1 MISLKSVNCFFVAYK
16 NIVLFNHPEQ
26 PKTATL
32 NLMQDCFLSDQWK
45 TRRECSRN
53 QFENNHY
60 YTLKDFKDLSLII
73 HYLYA
78 QSSQNHPPLKK
89 SIMTKRKCKTC
100 CQNKHLNTSIVH
112 MLMIQ
117 TCNSCLYHISGDVRV
132 RPL

>member
-1 MISLKSVNCFFVAYK
+1 MKSVNCFFVAYK
-16 NIVLFNHPEQ
+16 NIALFNHPEQ

-32 NLMQDCFLSDQWK
+32 HLRRAYVSCLTNKRRGGSVQETSLK
-45 TRRECSRN
+45 TIII
-53 QFENNHY
+53 
-60 YTLKDFKDLSLII
+60 TLKDFKDLNLTI

-78 QSSQNHPPLKK
+78 QSSQNHPPLKI

-100 CQNKHLNTSIVH
+100 RQNKHLNTSIVH

-117 TCNSCLYHISGDVRV
+117 TCNSCLYHMSGDVRV